1 MRQQLELGLATSGV
15 DMRLVLTT
23 LALLL
28 TGCAAR
34 HVVVTPP
41 PATLVCDSGWSQA
54 EGPQEIKK

>member
-1 MRQQLELGLATSGV
+1 MGGRRSDPMELGLATSGV
-15 DMRLVLTT
+15 DMRLVLTI

-41 PATLVCDSGWSQA
+41 PATLVCDSVG
-54 EGPQEIKK
+54 

>member
-1 MRQQLELGLATSGV
+1 MRV
-15 DMRLVLTT
+15 KHHMRLAFTI

-34 HVVVTPP
+34 RVSVTAP